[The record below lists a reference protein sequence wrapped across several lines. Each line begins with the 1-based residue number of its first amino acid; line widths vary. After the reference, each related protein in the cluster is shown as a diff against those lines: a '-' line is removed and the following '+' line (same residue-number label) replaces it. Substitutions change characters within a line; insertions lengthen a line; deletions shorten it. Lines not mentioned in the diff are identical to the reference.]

1 MLFVFFFLSP
11 LVLLVLHRSF
21 DSFILREQLQCK
33 CAHTHTHTHFF
44 HPHNTAGRAT
54 LHTLC
59 VSNNNPDSLRTIHS
73 AKMVS
78 TTMANTTVQA
88 APFSEKSFQKSAPQR
103 LMPQRRSNSEESGAP
118 LLLKEISRFASAT
131 NSQRNEDT
139 TAAAASVPSISDW
152 VTSSTHPCSDDALP
166 DSLCPCAAMS
176 DCNRS
181 VGDDGE
187 EGVAN
192 EEVAKTG
199 RNQAASLRPLLSL
212 SKCSAPT
219 SSANH
224 RSSSLFSSSSSSF
237 PSTPSSHTF
246 TSPSSRSYPLF
257 IHSHLPHFTFLP
269 LLLAALFFICV
280 AAHSS
285 ASAAAIFGQKKAD
298 TVTDSSSSVSSSNS
312 LSSTLPSV
320 PAVSHIKSSSSHHSN
335 SAALHPNQPLAPLA
349 APPPD
354 QQQQH
359 SIQERLNPIEMMML
373 SNLINQK
380 QHHHPEYHYR
390 PSHSAYAEH
399 IFDPSSE
406 EITVNLESSA
416 RTLSA
421 SQKRDIHEAIDNMY
435 GVHGNRR
442 TGGTGAGGQQTGG
455 SSSGVSGA
463 SAEGSVGQQQ
473 QYYPLHHSKT
483 ASYHRHQA
491 MDNGEEMSGDADFT
505 GGDAA
510 ATGHHD
516 QSSGDTFAREI
527 PKWLFWLH
535 PARTHLTLGEAH
547 ALVKSVINNGLVE
560 KLDFKTLEHLTRK
573 YAPGSADPDKDED
586 FIELHSETSN
596 ESADVAD
603 VSKRSGGSNKM
614 TAVKFENE
622 DPLNPEEEL
631 LTVKGEGDQNNPK
644 EGQTKPNGD
653 AFAKN
658 TPDNGRSETG
668 PAGGNSKDKSS
679 SNNNNNNPFG
689 SAIINEDLFKNYQNL
704 EQVMEILMHS
714 ENTLKKRGEGPQ
726 LSIDSAL
733 TVLRERLLL
742 ELARRKA
749 KATEKQI
756 QINTEILKK
765 LGRRRRRRSVAD
777 WQFVEFAGSDDSEKQ
792 PLRRQQ
798 QQQKQQIDCDETKCN
813 LHDLNSK
820 WSNVHQSLANLVG
833 DFHVGALAPAPAT
846 PTADLNRNTAT
857 GGGESSHL
865 SWRLRP
871 YFGGGIGS
879 GSSSQ
884 RFRNNDKYIA
894 AFDAEDEDAND
905 PQMGNRLEMESAASP
920 AVSETSGD
928 QDLFEGIKDVYQQHN
943 RNRLTYSN
951 SHQQQQQPATFL
963 ALSPLANAAR
973 IRINSRKPAL
983 RLQPSRPSAISSYR
997 RAKLSRQWK
1006 AE

>member
-1 MLFVFFFLSP
+1 
-11 LVLLVLHRSF
+11 
-21 DSFILREQLQCK
+21 
-33 CAHTHTHTHFF
+33 
-44 HPHNTAGRAT
+44 
-54 LHTLC
+54 
-59 VSNNNPDSLRTIHS
+59 
-73 AKMVS
+73 MVS

-152 VTSSTHPCSDDALP
+152 VTSSTTHPCSDALP

-187 EGVAN
+187 EGVGN

-269 LLLAALFFICV
+269 LLLAALFFIC
-280 AAHSS
+280 
-285 ASAAAIFGQKKAD
+285 
-298 TVTDSSSSVSSSNS
+298 
-312 LSSTLPSV
+312 
-320 PAVSHIKSSSSHHSN
+320 
-335 SAALHPNQPLAPLA
+335 
-349 APPPD
+349 
-354 QQQQH
+354 
-359 SIQERLNPIEMMML
+359 
-373 SNLINQK
+373 
-380 QHHHPEYHYR
+380 YHYR

-527 PKWLFWLH
+527 PNT
-535 PARTHLTLGEAH
+535 P
-547 ALVKSVINNGLVE
+547 
-560 KLDFKTLEHLTRK
+560 
-573 YAPGSADPDKDED
+573 PGSADPDKDED